1 MPVGQKIAKKKGICM
16 QTAAN
21 ISFLCNRQFCMCAQH
36 FADIHSF
43 KSDMCW
49 PHRRQTRRP
58 VDSERNKQKKKKPKP
73 TALVS
78 ANNLRPTSM

>member
-43 KSDMCW
+43 KSDMC
-49 PHRRQTRRP
+49 
-58 VDSERNKQKKKKPKP
+58 
-73 TALVS
+73 
-78 ANNLRPTSM
+78 